1 LAHPRKLD
9 AFFNH
14 RPKYCRGHPR
24 ALIPKPSAT
33 GGIPERSLLS
43 PVKTQAQLAADIG
56 SVPAYLPHPDP
67 GGEGG
72 NALAWDLM
80 WNDPAPIQNKL
91 KKDGEAGA
99 GGCGEEQRVQ
109 VEREEMATP
118 SGFGPNLARGTA
130 HVFTAQGLELFLN
143 DYGLTHLVSFQPS
156 VAHGIL
162 NHHVRQGSNLSGQ
175 GLMVYGLG
183 SNPPKS
189 LSLVPAHL
197 IGPFPPFRDYFL
209 RKF

>member
-1 LAHPRKLD
+1 MPLPCNPSIVYTTVNPAQTQPPSKVGC
-9 AFFNH
+9 FFVTIDQNTAG
-14 RPKYCRGHPR
+14 GHPR
-24 ALIPKPSAT
+24 TLIPKPSAT

-99 GGCGEEQRVQ
+99 GGGGEEQRVQ
-109 VEREEMATP
+109 VERGEMATP

-143 DYGLTHLVSFQPS
+143 DYGLTHLVSFRPS
-156 VAHGIL
+156 IAHEIL
-162 NHHVRQGSNLSGQ
+162 NHHVRQGSSLDP
-175 GLMVYGLG
+175 G
-183 SNPPKS
+183 SK
-189 LSLVPAHL
+189 
-197 IGPFPPFRDYFL
+197 D
-209 RKF
+209 